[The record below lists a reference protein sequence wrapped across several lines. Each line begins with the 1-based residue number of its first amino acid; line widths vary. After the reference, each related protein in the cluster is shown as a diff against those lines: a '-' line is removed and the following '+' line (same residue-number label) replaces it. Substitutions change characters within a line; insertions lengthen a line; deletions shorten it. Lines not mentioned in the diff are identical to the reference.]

1 MKPLL
6 ILDCDEV
13 ILEFAAPFARWLRE
27 ARDIELRFDSFAL
40 VGNMRHLA
48 DGRPVDMQ
56 DFPPLLDGF
65 FEHGQHLQAPAED
78 AIRVL
83 TDLSHDMDLVV
94 LTNIPA
100 AYRDIRLS
108 MLKGL
113 GLDVPV
119 FANDG
124 PKGRMVAELASDRRA
139 VFVDDLPPHHSSAAK
154 HAPAVGRLHM
164 VADATLRALIPAA
177 PDAHVRIDR
186 WAEAEHWV
194 RNYLAEA
201 GGKEAKG
208 PVG

>member
-1 MKPLL
+1 VRPLL

-13 ILEFAAPFARWLRE
+13 ILEFAGPFARWLR
-27 ARDIELRFDSFAL
+27 AAHDIELRFDSFAL
-40 VGNMRHLA
+40 VGNMRHLS

-65 FEHGQHLQAPAED
+65 FANGQHLQAPAEH
-78 AIRVL
+78 AIEAL
-83 TDLSHDMDLVV
+83 TDLSRDMDLVV

-113 GLDVPV
+113 GLEVPV
-119 FANDG
+119 HANDG
-124 PKGRMVAELASDRRA
+124 PKGRMVKELAGNRRA

-164 VADATLRALIPAA
+164 VADATLRGLIPAA
-177 PDAHVRIDR
+177 PDAHARIDR
-186 WAEAEHWV
+186 WAEAQHWIRDFIEGRV
-194 RNYLAEA
+194 E
-201 GGKEAKG
+201 
-208 PVG
+208 

>member
-1 MKPLL
+1 VRPLL

-13 ILEFAAPFARWLRE
+13 ILEFAGPFARWLRE

-48 DGRPVDMQ
+48 DGRPVEVPE
-56 DFPPLLDGF
+56 FAPLLDGF

-78 AIRVL
+78 AIL
-83 TDLSHDMDLVV
+83 TLGELSREMDLVV

-100 AYRDIRLS
+100 AWRDIRLE

-124 PKGRMVAELASDRRA
+124 PKGRMVKELAGDRRA

-164 VADATLRALIPAA
+164 VADATLRGLIPAA
-177 PDAHVRIDR
+177 PDAHARIDR
-186 WAEAEHWV
+186 WAEAGHWI
-194 RNYLAEA
+194 RDYMRGLPE
-201 GGKEAKG
+201 
-208 PVG
+208 